1 MKRLLVVPVII
12 LLALV
17 GYIFFIYDPN
27 PPKKSTSQAA
37 VKQLEP
43 GNGDSTESEAATAA
57 DAVEFKV
64 VPVTLP
70 PQEQLTETA
79 AEDEEQDDIAAN
91 AADLAADAM
100 VAHSGMDNPDGAQL
114 QGDAAA
120 GEMIPDPAESAVA
133 AESAAGK
140 SGVDES
146 AETADAGDQDQWAA
160 AGSTQADQE
169 LAASAAAEEDV
180 LAAGASSAAGSD
192 EWQSLAA
199 VDAAAPT
206 NALSDTPA
214 ATEDDSADE
223 ELNPADFIEHKIVI
237 HSSLYQAASDAG
249 LTANQ
254 TARVQ
259 KIFKPHLDSRRELR
273 DGDMLTVYLDPG
285 ASKASNDADQIHRL
299 EFRGAKKT
307 LIVTRRDDSM
317 SDYEVR
323 DGDGAMLGQEVSQAS
338 LITAEPKAAAAVSGN
353 MQRIE
358 AVVNVS
364 FFSAAR
370 EAGLTPKQIDRLS
383 EIMSPHIDFTREVRK
398 GDRIVVL
405 LDENG
410 EIYSCEYIGAVKQ
423 LQVTRSGSGDYRV
436 TDMAGR
442 ELTIAK
448 SGHGAS
454 REQQPSKQ
462 PAAERITAAAEPL
475 KNAPESR
482 REESPKSAAAKPGVA
497 AAKGAAT
504 AAKTVP
510 GQPASK
516 QARTPADNSGS
527 SDAGT
532 KGTFWERLSFGSS
545 KAGPNWRPKDRNL
558 AKVFD
563 KVAASGMI
571 ERKALRQAF
580 RYYESNRKAS
590 RLAQTHIAI
599 ADYTK
604 KATTERLHIINLN
617 TAKITSVQVAHGRN
631 SGPIGGR
638 VTSTSNANGSN
649 KTTKGFYKVGIK
661 EGRTSSKGY
670 PYLPVQGLEPHNR
683 LVGLPPSRGGRDI
696 IIHTAGYVAS
706 GGRSLGCFSIR
717 PEDKQVVF
725 NKLKGVL
732 FYSYVG

>member
-27 PPKKSTSQAA
+27 PPQKSTRQAA
-37 VKQLEP
+37 VKLVEP
-43 GNGDSTESEAATAA
+43 GSGDSAGSEATTAA

-70 PQEQLTETA
+70 PEEQPADEMTADDEEQADIAGNAADPAADTIATDSGVDNPDAVQPQSEDTVAGITPDATETA
-79 AEDEEQDDIAAN
+79 
-91 AADLAADAM
+91 
-100 VAHSGMDNPDGAQL
+100 VAK
-114 QGDAAA
+114 
-120 GEMIPDPAESAVA
+120 
-133 AESAAGK
+133 ESAAGMAAVVE
-140 SGVDES
+140 SSETAADADENR
-146 AETADAGDQDQWAA
+146 ADAGPM
-160 AGSTQADQE
+160 QADQAVATSAAPAE
-169 LAASAAAEEDV
+169 GAPEVEAASAAA
-180 LAAGASSAAGSD
+180 SD

-199 VDAAAPT
+199 IDEGSPRAAF
-206 NALSDTPA
+206 SDTPA
-214 ATEDDSADE
+214 EAEDANADE

-237 HSSLYQAASDAG
+237 HSSLYQATSDAG

-285 ASKASNDADQIHRL
+285 ASKASNDADQIHRM

-323 DGDGAMLGQEVSQAS
+323 DGDGAMLGQEASQAS
-338 LITAEPKAAAAVSGN
+338 LITAEPQAAAVSGE

-358 AVVNVS
+358 AVVNIS

-370 EAGLTPKQIDRLS
+370 GAGLTPGQIERLR

-398 GDRIVVL
+398 GDRIVVV
-405 LDENG
+405 LDKNG

-423 LQVTRSGSGDYRV
+423 LQVTRSSSGDYRV
-436 TDMAGR
+436 TDLAGR
-442 ELTIAK
+442 ELSIAK
-448 SGHGAS
+448 SGDDAG
-454 REQQPSKQ
+454 REQQSRARSAVEPK
-462 PAAERITAAAEPL
+462 IAAAVPV
-475 KNAPESR
+475 KNGPDSR
-482 REESPKSAAAKPGVA
+482 RDEPQKAASAKHGVA

-504 AAKTVP
+504 PAKTAAAKPESQLVST
-510 GQPASK
+510 A
-516 QARTPADNSGS
+516 ADNSGS
-527 SDAGT
+527 DASS
-532 KGTFWERLSFGSS
+532 KGTFWDRLSFGSS
-545 KAGPNWRPKDRNL
+545 KAGPNWRPRDRNL

-563 KVAASGMI
+563 KVAAAGVI

-580 RYYESNRKAS
+580 RYYENNRKS
-590 RLAQTHIAI
+590 SKLAQTHIAI

-649 KTTKGFYKVGIK
+649 KTTKGFYKVGTK
-661 EGRTSSKGY
+661 EGRTNSKGY

-683 LVGLPPSRGGRDI
+683 LVGLPPSKGGRDI
-696 IIHTAGYVAS
+696 IIHTAEYVAS

-717 PEDKQVVF
+717 PEDKQLVF

-732 FYSYVG
+732 LYSYVG